1 MESDFELEG
10 KGIDAAALAE
20 EVARRVRER
29 RDSGVYSYE
38 VESLLA
44 ERLPE
49 EEGSGSLP
57 PAAELDYSATS
68 ALSTWE
74 VTTAY
79 PVGTEKRFLRPLVI
93 LAKRLARKWA
103 SIAVGPIQREQSTF
117 NRHAASALSAL
128 RREALAERAQALA
141 EEHDLCLLAEP
152 MTSAQEDRDVADT
165 VRDGLGMVERL
176 LVLGPCPRDLKKR
189 LEEGGLRLTSVSPGS
204 SWDEG
209 RGEKEVRSE
218 PLAFISQVPEESLEA
233 VLLPELAFW
242 LKPEKLLGLL
252 RRSYL
257 ALSPGGRLAV
267 AVHGFAAAGPAPGW
281 CSPAVIEKAL
291 SIAGFKDVKTFHLT
305 ARDAPAG
312 FVAVA
317 GK

>member
-1 MESDFELEG
+1 LESDFELEG
-10 KGIDAAALAE
+10 KGIDAASLAE

-29 RDSGVYSYE
+29 RDSGVYSDE
-38 VESLLA
+38 VESLLS

-49 EEGSGSLP
+49 EEEFGKLP
-57 PAAELDYSATS
+57 PAAELDYSAS
-68 ALSTWE
+68 LALSTWE

-79 PVGTEKRFLRPLVI
+79 PVETEKRFLRPLVI
-93 LAKRLARKWA
+93 FLKRFARRWA

-128 RREALAERAQALA
+128 RREALGEREQALA
-141 EEHDLCLLAEP
+141 EEDDLCLLAES
-152 MTSAQEDRDVADT
+152 MISAEEDRSVADA
-165 VRDGLGMVERL
+165 VIEGLGKIERL

-189 LEEGGLRLTSVSPGS
+189 LEEGGFTLTSVSPGS
-204 SWDEG
+204 SWDEVPG
-209 RGEKEVRSE
+209 DRVVRQE
-218 PLAFISQVPEESLEA
+218 PLSFVSQVAEGSLPA

-257 ALSPGGRLAV
+257 VLAPGGRLAV
-267 AVHGFAAAGPAPGW
+267 AVHGFAAEAPAPGW
-281 CSPAVIEKAL
+281 CSPSVVDKAL
-291 SIAGFKDVKTFHLT
+291 TIAGFKDIKTLGRT
-305 ARDAPAG
+305 SREAPSG

-317 GK
+317 SK